1 MTIAA
6 FRNDPSLCKQWADEL
21 QNNKL
26 LRLVLE
32 AMENA
37 HPAHHALSGDA
48 NEDVSPTRAAIELG
62 VTRGYSM
69 FMGRLNLLGI
79 PAITQEGMPESEYTD
94 EEEEANARGSR
105 S

>member
-1 MTIAA
+1 MTISA
-6 FRNDPSLCKQWADEL
+6 FRHDPSLCAQWADEL
-21 QNNKL
+21 KNNKL

-37 HPAHHALSGDA
+37 HPAHHALSGDV

-69 FMGRLNLLGI
+69 FMGRLNMLAVPTI
-79 PAITQEGMPESEYTD
+79 AQEGMPESEYK
-94 EEEEANARGSR
+94 EETEEYA
-105 S
+105 

>member
-1 MTIAA
+1 MTIQG
-6 FRNDPSLCKQWADEL
+6 FRNDPSLCAQWADEL

-32 AMENA
+32 AMENG

-69 FMGRLNLLGI
+69 FMGRLNLLAMPI
-79 PAITQEGMPESEYTD
+79 ATQAGMGESEYKD
-94 EEEEANARGSR
+94 EEKSDGRGS
-105 S
+105 